1 MKEYYSLFLYNI
13 YRDTCGG
20 KTAIKNVYKKGTV
33 MGSDSFIVDL
43 EDLAGLE
50 KGQYIYYYYIIVF
63 LIQSYSNI
71 QQN

>member
-1 MKEYYSLFLYNI
+1 
-13 YRDTCGG
+13 
-20 KTAIKNVYKKGTV
+20 

-63 LIQSYSNI
+63 LIQSHSNI